1 MTKEAIDDLKREI
14 AKLRIE
20 RDKLT
25 AEIKEYNDALS
36 VCTNNFSCKTFVPQ
50 KWELP
55 PYTKQ
60 GKGTPIQ

>member
-14 AKLRIE
+14 SKLRIE

-25 AEIKEYNDALS
+25 AEIEEYKDTLT
-36 VCTNNFSCKTFVPQ
+36 VCTDNFSCKTFVPL

-60 GKGTPIQ
+60 GKGTLIE